1 MLSLEQGLGLQ
12 GLRWAVASGRR
23 FSPLQTHTN
32 LTRVANS
39 AFSPAFSPQGS
50 FMCSPFPHFQPMPN
64 SLLLLSS
71 VSLQA
76 YPLPA
81 SPSFSSSS
89 CCLHLLSLVLP
100 HLHSLSPSIPFVLPS
115 HACLQDLFMLSMPGF
130 LFLNP
135 IWHAFALSSSHLT
148 PLHKI
153 NFNET

>member
-1 MLSLEQGLGLQ
+1 M
-12 GLRWAVASGRR
+12 ASGRR
-23 FSPLQTHTN
+23 FSPLQTHSN

-39 AFSPAFSPQGS
+39 ALSPAFSPQGS
-50 FMCSPFPHFQPMPN
+50 SMCSPFPHFQPMPN

-81 SPSFSSSS
+81 SPSS
-89 CCLHLLSLVLP
+89 CSCYLHLLSLALP
-100 HLHSLSPSIPFVLPS
+100 HLHSLPPSIPFVFPS

-135 IWHAFALSSSHLT
+135 IWHAFTLSSSHLT